1 MGLNYEF
8 LSCREEQEQSQYQHK
23 IVHLPRDHVIHYFY
37 VEIVLNLSIQF
48 HL

>member
-8 LSCREEQEQSQYQHK
+8 LSCSEGHEQSQYELK
-23 IVHLPRDHVIHYFY
+23 IVHIPRGHVFNDFY